1 MLVSASPG
9 LGGAERSLLE
19 LARAVD
25 RERFGLGAIVG
36 GPGEL
41 TDSLREAG
49 LDVDIVEMPRISRTT
64 DPIKIAG
71 YIATVTKLS
80 RVIAGLVRSRK
91 ADLVH
96 SNGMLAHIY
105 AGEAARQAKRPCV
118 WHARDMVR
126 LGPLAG
132 HEQRNARLIIAI
144 SEAVRAHL
152 LREGTPEGK
161 LRVVMNGIDLA
172 PFGEQPATGTSARD
186 AARAELELD
195 PRAFVA
201 GSAGTF
207 VPWKRHEDFMRAFAA
222 LADDEI
228 AREAEG
234 GSPVEVAKLVPSRA
248 VLFGADLFGENGRYA
263 FDLKK
268 LADEL
273 VGARF
278 LFAGWRTDVPRMMPA
293 LDVFVSASDGEPF
306 GRVIVEA
313 MAAGVPVVATD
324 SGGKREIV
332 DDGVTGVLVPQGDVA
347 ALAEAMGALM
357 RDPERRA
364 RLGAAARERARSEFR
379 VDRVARE
386 VMAVWDEALSQTA
399 TSKGNR
405 R

>member
-1 MLVSASPG
+1 MQRVMLVCASPR

-19 LARAVD
+19 LARAVG
-25 RERFGLGAIVG
+25 RERVALDAIVG

-49 LDVDIVEMPRISRTT
+49 LDVDVVEMPRISRTT

-80 RVIAGLVRSRK
+80 RTIAGLVRSHK

-96 SNGMLAHIY
+96 ANGILSHIY
-105 AGEAARQAKRPCV
+105 AGEAARQAKVPCV
-118 WHARDMVR
+118 WHARDMVK
-126 LGPLAG
+126 LGPLAA
-132 HEQRNARLIIAI
+132 HEQRNAALVIAI

-152 LREGTPEGK
+152 FREGTPEAK
-161 LRVVMNGIDLA
+161 LRVVMNGIDLSFFEET
-172 PFGEQPATGTSARD
+172 PPSDTPARD
-186 AARAELELD
+186 AARAELGLD
-195 PRAFVA
+195 ARAFVA
-201 GSAGTF
+201 GSAGAF
-207 VPWKRHEDFMRAFAA
+207 VPWKRHEDFVRAFAA
-222 LADDEI
+222 LAEDEV
-228 AREAEG
+228 AREAG
-234 GSPVEVAKLVPSRA
+234 GGAPVEVAKLVPSRA
-248 VLFGADLFGENGRYA
+248 VLFGDDLFGENGRYA

-273 VGARF
+273 VGSRF
-278 LFAGWRTDVPRMMPA
+278 LFTGWRADVPRMMPA

-306 GRVIVEA
+306 GRVVVEA

-332 DDGVTGVLVPQGDVA
+332 GDGVTGVLVPQGDVA
-347 ALAEAMGALM
+347 ALGEAMGALM

-364 RLGAAARERARSEFR
+364 RMGEAARERARSEFA

-386 VMAVWDEALSQTA
+386 VMAVWDEALA
-399 TSKGNR
+399 AGPR
-405 R
+405 A